1 MQEFT
6 PVTPRNNWQAPITVA
21 CIFLGILVSLQFRA
35 QKDNNR
41 VPQETKELTKMVRN
55 LESERNKLQD
65 ELKETRS
72 RLTGIEERLSK
83 GEGVNRQLLKNFEEA
98 RMQAGLL
105 GMKGPGVEITMDDS
119 PRSRPTD
126 ADPYFYIVH
135 DVDLQAL
142 VNELWAAG
150 AEAVSINDQR
160 IVNRS
165 SIRCAGPAILVNTV
179 RLSPPYVVRGIGPA
193 ADIDRGLRMP
203 GGFVDSMNMLVKNG
217 GEVKLKQVA
226 DVAVPPF
233 GGSLG
238 YRYAQPVKE
247 EEGQAMRGTEP
258 GL

>member
-6 PVTPRNNWQAPITVA
+6 PVPPRNNWQAPITVA

-35 QKDNNR
+35 QKDNIRMPVND
-41 VPQETKELTKMVRN
+41 KELAKMVKD
-55 LESERNKLQD
+55 LESERNKLQT
-65 ELKETRS
+65 ELKDTRG
-72 RLTGIEERLSK
+72 RLTDIEERLSK
-83 GEGVNRQLLKNFEEA
+83 GEGVNRGLLKNFEEA

-119 PRSRPTD
+119 QRSRPTD

-142 VNELWAAG
+142 VNELWSAG
-150 AEAVSINDQR
+150 AEAVCINDQR

-203 GGFVDSMNMLVKNG
+203 GGFLDSMGPLVKNG

-226 DVAVPPF
+226 EIAVPPY

-238 YRYAQPVKE
+238 YRYAQPMKD
-247 EEGQAMRGTEP
+247 EEGQAMRSSEP